1 MATRAPSARTA
12 PSKAVIPAV
21 LSNDDLRALLGQT
34 EELAKGGGGDYHR
47 MTLKAGVLQTDDGE
61 MFPPLKGRP
70 SVVLRIV
77 SPPVYYNAF
86 FLSENEDDGGFDARR
101 LGRGDLNGRFSR
113 KYDDPAAQAADHNE
127 ANALYDQ
134 IEAATGKKGNFKA
147 DMVVQIAP
155 ESGEFTGDE
164 TEYTLSLST
173 TSIFEWRGT
182 SRDPFAGSVTD
193 MNFITRLGTLARDNA
208 AAAGL
213 DEGGQKKAILD
224 ALTALRMGGVVAEVS
239 ILMDENQE
247 KTRSWWVLSFNPIV
261 IAPFEDA
268 PALEAGD
275 TASGDDVPF

>member
-1 MATRAPSARTA
+1 MASRAPARASAQ
-12 PSKAVIPAV
+12 KAVIPAV

-34 EELAKGGGGDYHR
+34 GEVAQGGGDFHR
-47 MTLKAGVLQTDDGE
+47 MTLKGGILQTDDGE
-61 MFPPLKGRP
+61 MFPPRKDGP
-70 SVVLRIV
+70 SLVVRIV

-86 FLSENEDDGGFDARR
+86 FLSEDEKDGGFDARR

-113 KYDDPAAQAADHNE
+113 KYDDPAAQARDNNE

-134 IEAATGKKGNFKA
+134 IENETGKRGNFKA

-155 ESGEFTGDE
+155 ASGEFTGDE

-182 SRDPFAGSVTD
+182 SRDPFGGSVTD
-193 MNFITRLGTLARDNA
+193 SNFITRLGTLARDNA

-213 DEGGQKKAILD
+213 DEAGQKKAILD
-224 ALTALRMGGVVAEVS
+224 ALTALRMAGIIAEVS
-239 ILMDENQE
+239 ILPQENDEH
-247 KTRSWWVLSFNPIV
+247 TRNWWVLSFNPIV

-268 PALEAGD
+268 PALEAGP
-275 TASGDDVPF
+275 TASSGDDVPF